1 MLFLFNRH
9 KRKWTYLS
17 VYLHEEN
24 FFDRWMGLFFGIHRK
39 CISLKARGTLR
50 SHSIWRCSEFF
61 SSARINRFVTQTAK
75 MKAIISPT
83 ENGWDQY
90 FDYMFH
96 FLSTLDRHF
105 TYVGWRWVLKS
116 FRSLW
121 KKKLS
126 LDNSLRAICPGK
138 ISVKIRQSFQTK
150 SKRVPLIF
158 LCEFFDVLLANF

>member
-1 MLFLFNRH
+1 MNVSISLFAW
-9 KRKWTYLS
+9 RK
-17 VYLHEEN
+17 

-96 FLSTLDRHF
+96 FLSILDRHF
-105 TYVGWRWVLKS
+105 TYVGWRWVLY
-116 FRSLW
+116 
-121 KKKLS
+121 
-126 LDNSLRAICPGK
+126 
-138 ISVKIRQSFQTK
+138 
-150 SKRVPLIF
+150 LIF
-158 LCEFFDVLLANF
+158 TLTVKVSVLLYMKKEITFRKFTESNLPW